1 MENLIVYLIKSATLL
16 LLFYSTYYFLLK
28 KNTFF
33 TTNRWFLLFGLFCA
47 AFLPLLSFQKIVW
60 VEPVISSV
68 DTSNFEVITTNSM
81 VNLPLPV
88 EENFLISW
96 EMVVGLLY
104 GIGVLVFLTQLLVE
118 FYSLRKIIK
127 RKSKIKVDGFELI
140 EVQEAIAPFSFFK
153 KIVYNRNLF
162 QPEELRNI
170 IEHEKIHAKQLHS
183 LDVLIAR
190 IYCIVFWWNP
200 VVWFYKNV
208 MVQNLE
214 FIADHN
220 ALAKA
225 KDKKSYLLTLLK
237 ITTAEKHVAITNHF
251 YQSLIKKRIVM
262 LHTNQS
268 KKYHSWRYFIV
279 LPALV
284 FFMLTYQVEVVA
296 QEKQS
301 IIDSEN
307 QKLSLIELEIE
318 AQTTDKELK
327 EASMLFNQEFGIT
340 LEYSKLK
347 RNKKGD
353 IIAIKVALKD
363 KNSKSDI
370 KRVYETLGDTPIKSF
385 KVYVG
390 ADPNG
395 KVEFGYGESEYYRDL
410 VTLDMDSSDSIPVR
424 MDAEDPKIIS
434 TSKMYSNV
442 ISAYSINL
450 VLDNLKI
457 FYEMHFGIDMTFNN
471 ITRNKENEI
480 TGIDVTLT
488 NKKGTSYDYKVS
500 SNKPIKPFSIFAT
513 VEKDENQKFG
523 FSTSVD
529 YNDLKKSIKVFE
541 QNKISSNSK
550 QLVLSIEEQGGKYK
564 IKSTPESDLFN
575 GKVPVKSSEEF
586 LKNTLIIIDGK
597 VTSNEDYYK
606 MDPNS
611 IKSVTVV
618 KRARND
624 IAQYEELFKKYGE
637 RAEDGII
644 EIKTNDFQEPV
655 EKDNSGWGMSFKTT
669 KPKDNIALLK
679 ENKDIDYKKAFISLD
694 GKEISSSE
702 MEKVKPR
709 SIETSVTFEK
719 GNPKAILKY
728 GEKARNG
735 AIIIETRG
743 YKAPK
748 LQKKVEKAGTTFK
761 LDPENGSFI
770 IHKRSKR
777 SNIEF
782 YEKYLAE
789 IGIKAEIEGIER
801 NPKGFIMSIKFK
813 LMDELLKTNMD
824 EWQTFS
830 NPKGIPDIIIGRK
843 NGKILLSAK

>member
-1 MENLIVYLIKSATLL
+1 M
-16 LLFYSTYYFLLK
+16 
-28 KNTFF
+28 
-33 TTNRWFLLFGLFCA
+33 TNRWFLLFGLFCP

-60 VEPVISSV
+60 VEPVISPI

-104 GIGVLVFLTQLLVE
+104 GIGVLIFLTQLLVE

-127 RKSKIKVDGFELI
+127 SKSKIKVDGFELI
-140 EVQEAIAPFSFFK
+140 EVEEAIAPFSFFK
-153 KIVYNRNLF
+153 KIVYNRSLF
-162 QPEELRNI
+162 QPEELHNI
-170 IEHEKIHAKQLHS
+170 IEHEKIHARQLHS

-190 IYCIVFWWNP
+190 IYCILFWWNP

-262 LHTNQS
+262 LNANQS
-268 KKYHSWRYFIV
+268 KKHHSWRYFIV

-301 IIDSEN
+301 ITDSEN

-318 AQTTDKELK
+318 AQTVDKELK
-327 EASMLFNQEFGIT
+327 EASVLFNQQFGIT

-347 RNKKGD
+347 RNKSGE

-370 KRVYETLGDTPIKSF
+370 KTVYETLGDTPIKSF

-395 KVEFGYGESEYYRDL
+395 KVEFGYGEPKFYKKLANFVVNSNGSIDG
-410 VTLDMDSSDSIPVR
+410 TNDSIYVNKVS
-424 MDAEDPKIIS
+424 EDPKIKSSS
-434 TSKMYSNV
+434 TSFAVNINATTSDKVLENYKKLLKKKSN
-442 ISAYSINL
+442 
-450 VLDNLKI
+450 
-457 FYEMHFGIDMTFNN
+457 IDVEFNAVN
-471 ITRNKENEI
+471 RNSDNEI
-480 TGIDVTLT
+480 TMIDITVK
-488 NKKGTSYDYKVS
+488 NKKGITK
-500 SNKPIKPFSIFAT
+500 SNSVEGNLPIEPFSIFVRT
-513 VEKDENQKFG
+513 DDNKEQTFG
-523 FSTSVD
+523 FSASQDNVHIKHHLEAVERSKNNSKPKQVIVSVNEKDGQYKMKSTSASEVIISEFSVD
-529 YNDLKKSIKVFE
+529 DNVDF
-541 QNKISSNSK
+541 
-550 QLVLSIEEQGGKYK
+550 
-564 IKSTPESDLFN
+564 P
-575 GKVPVKSSEEF
+575 
-586 LKNTLIIIDGK
+586 KNTLIIIDGK

-606 MDPNS
+606 MDSNS
-611 IKSVTVV
+611 IESLTVV

-637 RAEDGII
+637 RAENGII
-644 EIKTNDFQEPV
+644 EIKTNDFQKPIEQ
-655 EKDNSGWGMSFKTT
+655 DNSGWGMEYKVSS
-669 KPKDNIALLK
+669 PKDNIALLMESK
-679 ENKDIDYKKAFISLD
+679 TIDYKKAFISLD
-694 GKEISSSE
+694 GKEISASE

-709 SIETSVTFEK
+709 SIENVSSINGGDNSKIV
-719 GNPKAILKY
+719 LKY
-728 GEKARNG
+728 GERARNG

-743 YKAPK
+743 YKAPIP
-748 LQKKVEKAGTTFK
+748 QKEVEKTGTTFK

-777 SNIEF
+777 SDIEF

-789 IGIKAEIEGIER
+789 IGIKVEIEGIER
-801 NPKGFIMSIKFK
+801 NLKGYIMSIKFK
-813 LMDELLKTNMD
+813 LMDEFLKTKMD
-824 EWQTFS
+824 KWQTFS
-830 NPKGIPDIIIGRK
+830 NPQGIPDIIIGRK
-843 NGKILLSAK
+843 KGKLLLTSK